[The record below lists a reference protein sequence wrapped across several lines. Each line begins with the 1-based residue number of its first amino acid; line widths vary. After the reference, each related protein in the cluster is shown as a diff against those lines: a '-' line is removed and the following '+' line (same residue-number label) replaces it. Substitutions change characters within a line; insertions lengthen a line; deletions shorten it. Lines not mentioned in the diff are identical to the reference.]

1 MRRYEPQTR
10 YSVSKTQEDLLL
22 FILKY
27 RFVTSDLLADILSKD
42 RSTIYERLSVLV
54 DQGYLVKLYDKT
66 YRLRQ
71 RPVIYHLAPAGI
83 RYLKA
88 QGVERTQLHYKN
100 RSFSDEQINE
110 QLLLANLARA
120 VRAPYRT
127 SHKLYTKYQLNLDD
141 LYISPPPYAKL
152 EGVTDA
158 VPDYLIEYFPDF
170 HPTWKIRK
178 RINQHIEFADDY
190 GYIYPH
196 LLLICGNA
204 STEKRVVRMTQ
215 DTYTDFEIFVTT
227 QERILNGKSKI
238 WLNPIDFDE
247 DDEPEYQSLPIVF
260 EE

>member
-10 YSVSKTQEDLLL
+10 YTVSQTQEDLLL
-22 FILKY
+22 FVLKY
-27 RFVTSDLLADILSKD
+27 RFVTSDLLADVLSKD

-88 QGVERTQLHYKN
+88 QGIERTQLHYKN
-100 RSFSDEQINE
+100 KSFSDEQIDG

-127 SHKLYTKYQLNLDD
+127 SHKLYTKYQLSLGD

-158 VPDYLIEYFPDF
+158 VPDYLIEFFPAL
-170 HPTWKIRK
+170 HQSWKIQK
-178 RINQHIEFADDY
+178 RLNQHIECADDY
-190 GYIYPH
+190 EYTYPH

-204 STEKRVVRMTQ
+204 STEKRVIRMTEEL
-215 DTYTDFEIFVTT
+215 YIDFAVFTT
-227 QERILNGKSKI
+227 AQERVLDGGKKI
-238 WLNPIDFDE
+238 WLNPEEVDWDE
-247 DDEPEYQSLPIVF
+247 ELVFCSLPL
-260 EE
+260 EYKS